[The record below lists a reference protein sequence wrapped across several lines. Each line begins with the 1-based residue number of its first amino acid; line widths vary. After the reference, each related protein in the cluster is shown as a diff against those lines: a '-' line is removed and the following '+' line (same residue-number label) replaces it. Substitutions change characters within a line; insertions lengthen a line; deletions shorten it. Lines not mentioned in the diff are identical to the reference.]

1 MMRHGF
7 AWSALLMLGVSSG
20 LAAAVDPAP
29 ESAPQD
35 EAKAEPLASTQESI
49 AIRYERFEN
58 TLLQMAEYMRK
69 TDPERADL
77 LIRAIGR
84 SKETRIPDQMQRVV
98 QLLQGDQLGDA
109 VERQGD
115 VVNHLTALLEL
126 LQSEDRQKEIDQEKQ
141 RIEAI
146 LKDLRKIIAREQ
158 DTRAATERG
167 EPAGRLTDRQQQ
179 IAESAKDLGER
190 IDQQDAKR
198 NAEEAERS
206 GKSSSEKEPS
216 DEESEKSDSPKGSSR
231 DGEKKDEDSEQQSGK
246 SGEQSDQQS
255 KSSQKSGKSQSGKPK
270 PKDQQKDDE
279 QPKDGEHQK
288 SEPNDQKQQDSDS
301 QQQSGKQQSGKQQQ
315 GQQQQQR
322 QGQQSQDQQSQDQQP
337 SDPQGQSQSGQ
348 QQKPKP
354 TPGRQELEQARQEME
369 RAIKELK
376 KEARDAASGRQ
387 DEAIAKLREAE
398 AKLEEILRQLREEE
412 REMMLAALEARFR
425 EMLAKQ
431 LMVYN
436 GTVNLHN
443 VPEKERSGRHRS
455 KAEELARLEEEI
467 AIDAAKALTLL
478 REEGSSVAF
487 PEAVEQI
494 HDDMLTVARALEQ
507 AKVGDLTQ
515 GIERDIIEA
524 LEEMI
529 EALQKEMEK
538 KDQKQQGQPMQG
550 EPPDPA
556 LVDTLAELK
565 MLRAL
570 QYRVN
575 RRTVRLG
582 RESEGEQASDP
593 EIVTQL
599 QRLSRRQSQIQRATF
614 DLATG
619 RNK

>member
-29 ESAPQD
+29 ESTPQD

-167 EPAGRLTDRQQQ
+167 EPTGRLTDRQQQ

-216 DEESEKSDSPKGSSR
+216 DEESEKSDQPKGSSK

-246 SGEQSDQQS
+246 SGEQSGRQS
-255 KSSQKSGKSQSGKPK
+255 KSNQQSGKSQSGKPK
-270 PKDQQKDDE
+270 PKDGQKDE
-279 QPKDGEHQK
+279 EPKDGERQK
-288 SEPNDQKQQDSDS
+288 SGPNDQKQQDSDN
-301 QQQSGKQQSGKQQQ
+301 QQQSGKQQSGKQQS
-315 GQQQQQR
+315 GQQQQ
-322 QGQQSQDQQSQDQQP
+322 QGQQSQDQQSQDQQQ
-337 SDPQGQSQSGQ
+337 SDQQGQSQSGQ
-348 QQKPKP
+348 QQKPKQ
-354 TPGRQELEQARQEME
+354 TPGRQELEQARREME

-455 KAEELARLEEEI
+455 KAEELARLEEEV

-494 HDDMLTVARALEQ
+494 HDDMLSVARALEQ

-582 RESEGEQASDP
+582 RESEGEQATDP

-599 QRLSRRQSQIQRATF
+599 QQLSRRQSQIQRATF